1 VIVYKVVRKSAK
13 RNPDISYYG
22 YDSRFIV
29 AYMSAT
35 GDITSYSLEYELGK
49 WTEAKIGMIYAF
61 YTFKAARNF
70 ADALYSKSLLIMK
83 AEADDISDRQAHVAK
98 LISDFTIEHF
108 WDNWES
114 DRAGNFPSAPCGTVL
129 CKRIKPIEVV
139 YDSEFD
145 EQEED

>member
-35 GDITSYSLEYELGK
+35 G
-49 WTEAKIGMIYAF
+49 GMIYAF